1 MAKVKI
7 TNYLKNLGKSLVFA
21 TVEDTIKAEMPS
33 ATEFMSTNA
42 DTMKQVYHGVKD
54 YKSTVKRAGQMISN
68 TGLYQAGDFAFKS
81 ALEDLKTGNFYNEQR
96 GDDLMMKSMGMDDF
110 DMDFDDD
117 FSMESDNTP
126 SLDHDTEAT
135 IQTIEASTA
144 ASTNAIAGATVKSA
158 EHVAGTVRQSTA
170 LMFAQQEKLFSG
182 LNNNILGMHGTL
194 SNIMSFNQNNLQA
207 HLENSRKYFE
217 ESTKLNR
224 ENNAILKEM
233 LDMQRHDFQAR
244 QKSKEEAEKR
254 GKEKFDITNIMGS
267 NGGVDLA
274 SYFSHIKKNAQDELD
289 ASPIGLLASMEPDHL
304 KMMLANPLS
313 FIPIAIGQ
321 GIIGKNVR
329 AQMKKLDKT
338 LSGTFAHMLAE
349 LHRAGQ
355 ERDGVAGLIG
365 RIFGAKQEMVTKL
378 KTDKFEKGP
387 VPFDGITKKAIIDVI
402 PGHLARIE
410 AALTGN
416 SAPVYDY
423 NSGKWTTMDK
433 IKQRKEEM
441 EEYTK
446 KSAVAEFKAQMEK
459 GAING
464 GITKDID
471 AIGNKKEFL
480 QELAD
485 YFYKNQTI
493 SGYSGKYKDVANKA
507 WDNADMS
514 TATKEVYD
522 AISSFNRMMSTI
534 ENTPHD
540 TMLKLFDG
548 SQNFA
553 GKQGKGGKLTGGV
566 SLLTDE
572 DGNGAIYYLKNIWE
586 ELKEIRTNGGIG
598 GKRKSKSSKAK
609 YKRGSNTNKSHTKT
623 DSKNKSSSEDGEGP
637 ILGDENVWAETAD
650 DVGYSDDDE
659 LKPDKENVLDEI
671 FGDESATAAEKFKG
685 VLKALYKSPRS
696 VVAGAIGMVDKHIY
710 KFFFKQDTGLKDKEG
725 RPIEGFFNRMAY
737 QIDKTFNTVVDTL
750 KKKILEPFKSKAKKA
765 WNHTKEFF
773 GGFVSD
779 EDKETFKSSYQDS
792 KDGFFGSVKE
802 QFSSVKK
809 DIFGE
814 DKEMEMASL
823 SKESREAF
831 LNKLETAAE
840 NARTKGESDQ
850 INRRIKKAKRLFKE
864 KEREEEKAKEEA
876 AKQTE
881 QNYNGTLNVPAYSLT
896 TVSPG
901 EAIIPADQNPFNPNI
916 DKANRNK
923 DRYEEDKLKR
933 KFIGADGQEILSHA
947 DGTASFGKFGK
958 FARRRFDTMWRDGFG
973 RIGDMIKE
981 TLGSDAFKNWSEKD
995 KQLFMDPA
1003 KLAGKGLAGGGA
1015 GALIGT
1021 LFAPGVGTI
1030 IGGLAGA
1037 AGNILKES
1045 ETIKGWLFGQI
1056 GKDGTRQ
1063 GGVFS
1068 RKTQAL
1074 MKKYLPDMGAWGTV
1088 GSVAGLL
1095 TGFGPVGGT
1104 MLGAAIGFA
1113 KNNQSISDKLF
1124 GTQLKDKDGHII
1136 GRANNGILS
1145 KKQQA
1150 FLKKSYKTMLPGAL
1164 AGLVLDPTGGFLT
1177 NIAFGA
1183 GGSLLLTS
1191 DKFQN
1196 FMLGKRGFDGKR
1208 RGGVVGKLET
1218 ALTAPIKLFAKSITD
1233 TKEGWIGK
1241 SIVKPTA
1248 TLFKGLAGEIKMAW
1262 RKTNIMD
1269 VIGTA
1274 WRKAIEKTVGIPFMH
1289 KLEESFLKP
1298 LKSKIGSWIG
1308 SIFKP
1313 IKAGGSWLKGKVA
1326 AGFGKIGEAGDL
1338 LIDRQQMQGLGA
1350 ALGMSARER
1359 LERGQQRGLDGYKY
1373 QTMDTKL
1380 VGMDAGQLNTYR
1392 NSLYAM
1398 LDGDQIHDHK
1408 VDTIKAARERF
1419 YGNKRDLENGW
1430 TKKGADEIAV
1440 ALDKGEPWIK
1450 IKKIILDHHLPSE
1463 TEEFL
1468 LREARKTYD
1477 EVTAMTDMQKISA
1490 EERAK
1495 IQAETEKSLGLEE
1508 GALNSR
1514 STTNDILSTVNN
1526 ELSERDVDE
1535 TLGSK
1540 TEVVN
1545 EKIVTAMDTSVQY
1558 LDKMN
1563 LQLANIA
1570 SLIYSGKP
1578 INDDIMREYNINKNG
1593 TTTPE
1598 DAASADD
1605 SLPTG
1610 YTKSGDKYYDAQG
1623 REVVKTT
1630 DGGFKLADT
1639 ESNSDIKKEAEAK
1652 EKREDER
1659 FEKLEESIDKKN
1671 GKDDDKKKDKDKGG
1685 IFGKLKGAL
1694 AGLIG
1699 LGGSMGGLLMN
1710 LGKGVAGAGIVG
1722 LFAPQL
1728 IKAMPAIIEA
1738 VKENAKPIADSVS
1751 SVVTEVIPQITKN
1764 LFHSMADFI
1773 TDPKVGVVS
1782 KLIGTVAVGGLM
1794 AKAVWP
1800 LVNVGKTIFS
1810 MGKGLFTWFRGSS
1823 KKTESEMTIA
1833 ANAMNRAAAAMELMA
1848 ATGGKGGPNYSQ
1860 MAKNMGLSGDI
1871 SPGGGYG
1878 KPGKKVPGKK
1888 PGGLKGKLGGFFSKF
1903 GGPKT
1908 KLAAS
1913 IAATVG
1919 LDYALDSM
1927 TASAAEPETM
1937 DPSMAGYD
1945 TTGNG
1950 DIPVG
1955 ANYDASSEEVQQAT
1969 QNVDSG
1975 DKGGYGVTDI
1985 AMDAG
1990 QWYLTD
1996 KAVGAVWDKA
2006 TGGGSTAA
2014 EAGGGAVTDAGKAA
2028 VKNESKLSQIAN
2040 KMSKTAESTKGIAG
2054 KIFSWVSN
2062 GVTSMLNKIGSVM
2075 PNKEV
2080 AGRIAK
2086 MAGEAGKRV
2095 AGTLIKRAAAGI
2107 AKLASKALAVGA
2119 GVGAVWVAYDV
2130 ISGIVGGVWDWY
2142 NIADIAY
2149 DANVDTGVKV
2159 IAGASRTISNICLN
2173 LIDEQDI
2180 FNVLAGIFYD
2190 MTPFREDIKRRIQE
2204 YNDNPDTHPKG
2215 APSKISTAKEYNDI
2229 FAKGLWDKA
2238 KETAKDVKDWVSD
2251 KIDSAK
2257 ETVKSVAANLAGKA
2271 SNEAQYVWNK
2281 AKDVASSATN
2291 AIGNELLYIGGKAMT
2306 GVEWLSA
2313 KAQPILTMFGKAGE
2327 LVVNGMK
2334 AVGTTVKDTVGK
2346 VTGFL
2351 GNLVQ
2356 SADQWLKSKGINVGA
2371 IPGAVSQFG
2380 SDLWTGI
2387 KNVGST
2393 IGSKIKNEVDYIGN
2407 GIDNNLTWA
2416 KNGLKSIGQGIA
2428 DRVGG
2433 NQASKTGQSK
2443 YGRGA
2448 FFKQNDPMFANLPYQ
2463 NSTESTGQTIG
2474 DSGCGPIAGVN
2485 AILAAKHGMGGADPV
2500 SAVNYAAKNGY
2511 KESNDGTKPGFFK
2524 SYAKSQGMDAD
2535 NLSKSHV
2542 ADSLMSGG
2550 SVVLSGK
2557 SRNGKLSS
2565 DHPFGPNPHYVT
2577 ATDYDA
2583 KSKTVTIQ
2591 DPEEPGDN
2599 YRYPIGSVLNNTDTA
2614 IGISKRGRSKNTL
2627 RRLGRG
2633 KYGRS
2638 RTFIP
2643 HWGHGKFGRGDG
2655 GAGPQILQM
2664 LTQLG
2669 FNKIAACGI
2678 LGNMMQESKLYPDIV
2693 EGGSHAP
2700 EITVDGSTGYG
2711 LCQWTYVTRQQ
2722 ALADFAKA
2730 NGKSSS
2736 DAGLQC
2742 SFIAKECNEL
2752 DNLTGKLNECTSA
2765 SDAAFLFHKEYEHS
2779 SDSREAIQNR
2789 LTWAE
2794 EAYANDG
2801 AMAGSNGNLDATGVV
2816 GVGGAAGGAGAAG
2829 GQSNLLM
2836 KAIFGDAGDK
2846 ITQAYNAFF
2855 GSPGGGGAGGGM
2867 PGAAGGAGG
2876 SLGGVAGGGVAA
2888 DSAGDYVLK
2897 NMQGA
2902 EITSPFGHRN
2912 SDPSQPHGGIDYG
2925 AAEGTKI
2932 PTPVSGTVNDVNH
2945 DEWGGGYGNYV
2956 QIKDKNGNFH
2966 MFAHMNSPTPLAVG
2980 QQVSQGDYVGAVGNT
2995 GHSEGAHLH
3004 YEIDPPNNEG
3014 AEKPGE
3020 HMDPG
3025 AYSIQGMS
3033 KYGRKKLSQMLG
3045 SAVVPQGT
3053 KYNAKTGTYK
3063 FSNFASDS
3071 ASLKKFG
3078 ESKYGAGIWDSVLVG
3093 LNDYAQQRKAQ
3104 SNGGDTNINVT
3115 QASATGSLTPEQIM
3129 QLLQAIISLLGQIAT
3144 NTAGGN
3150 AQAALAGSQAAINPA
3165 GDIGNILQSVQGLL
3179 GQNNQNLLS
3188 KIGGMISA
3196 FGGGMSAQDKL
3207 SSNLRTLAAK

>member
-33 ATEFMSTNA
+33 ATEFLSTNA
-42 DTMKQVYHGVKD
+42 DTMKQVYHGIKD

-217 ESTKLNR
+217 ESTKINR

-244 QKSKEEAEKR
+244 QKAKEEAEKR

-365 RIFGAKQEMVTKL
+365 RIFGAKQEMATKL

-586 ELKEIRTNGGIG
+586 ELKEIRTNGSIGG

-623 DSKNKSSSEDGEGP
+623 DSKSKTSSEDGEGP

-725 RPIEGFFNRMAY
+725 RPIEGFFNRMVY

-779 EDKETFKSSYQDS
+779 EDKESFKSSYQDS

-814 DKEMEMASL
+814 DKDMEMASL

-864 KEREEEKAKEEA
+864 KEREEDKAKEEA

-901 EAIIPADQNPFNPNI
+901 EAIIPADQNPFNPDR
-916 DKANRNK
+916 DKASRSK

-958 FARRRFDTMWRDGFG
+958 FARRRFDSMWRDGFG

-1095 TGFGPVGGT
+1095 TGFGPVGGA

-1313 IKAGGSWLKGKVA
+1313 IKAGGNWLKGKVA
-1326 AGFGKIGEAGDL
+1326 AGFGKLGEAGDL

-1593 TTTPE
+1593 TATPE
-1598 DAASADD
+1598 DAASADT

-1659 FEKLEESIDKKN
+1659 FDKLEDSINKKN

-1823 KKTESEMTIA
+1823 KKTETEMTIA

-1888 PGGLKGKLGGFFSKF
+1888 PGGLKGKLGGFFGKF

-1945 TTGNG
+1945 VTGNG

-2014 EAGGGAVTDAGKAA
+2014 EAGGGAATDAGKAA
-2028 VKNESKLSQIAN
+2028 VKNESKLTQIAN
-2040 KMSKTAESTKGIAG
+2040 KMSKTAESAKGIAG

-2062 GVTSMLNKIGSVM
+2062 GVTSMLNKISSVM

-2086 MAGEAGKRV
+2086 MASEAGKRV

-2327 LVVNGMK
+2327 LIVNGMK
-2334 AVGTTVKDTVGK
+2334 AVGITVKDTVGK

-2351 GNLVQ
+2351 GDMVQ
-2356 SADQWLKSKGINVGA
+2356 GANQWLKSKGIDIGA
-2371 IPGAVSQFG
+2371 IPGKVTQAAGDAWSF
-2380 SDLWTGI
+2380 LKTGA
-2387 KNVGST
+2387 ST
-2393 IGSKIKNEVDYIGN
+2393 IADKVSNEYTYVKN
-2407 GIDNNLTWA
+2407 GIANNLTWA
-2416 KNGLKSIGQGIA
+2416 KNGLMSIGQGIA

-2433 NQASKTGQSK
+2433 NQTSKTGQSK

-2511 KESNDGTKPGFFK
+2511 KETNDGTKPGFFK

-2535 NLSKSHV
+2535 NLSKSNV

-2577 ATDYDA
+2577 ATGYDA

-2591 DPEEPGDN
+2591 DPEEPGDD

-2711 LCQWTYVTRQQ
+2711 LCQWTDAGRQQ
-2722 ALADFAKA
+2722 GLADFAKS

-2736 DAGLQC
+2736 DPGVQC
-2742 SFIAKECNEL
+2742 SYIAQECNKMG
-2752 DNLTGKLNECTSA
+2752 LTTSLNDCASA
-2765 SDAAFLFHKEYEHS
+2765 SDAAYLFHKEYEIS
-2779 SDSREAIQNR
+2779 SDSKEAIQSR
-2789 LTWAE
+2789 LDWAE

-2801 AMAGSNGNLDATGVV
+2801 AIAGSNGNLSSSGVI
-2816 GVGGAAGGAGAAG
+2816 GGAAGGAGG
-2829 GQSNLLM
+2829 GQQGNLLM

-2855 GSPGGGGAGGGM
+2855 GSPGGGAGGGM
-2867 PGAAGGAGG
+2867 SGGVVGSGNTKAASNWADSMVNSQGYGNNGCSTFVNKYLEQAGVKQINMYVPTAEEEAKQNKPYSFKPASAGGNEGDVALINTLTSDAEADHVVIADGKGG
-2876 SLGGVAGGGVAA
+2876 YWGNSSSKNLIVKGDIANDFGAENINGYIATGGDG
-2888 DSAGDYVLK
+2888 
-2897 NMQGA
+2897 QGA
-2902 EITSPFGHRN
+2902 VATGSATR
-2912 SDPSQPHGGIDYG
+2912 SQADILRDSSLDYG
-2925 AAEGTKI
+2925 AG
-2932 PTPVSGTVNDVNH
+2932 
-2945 DEWGGGYGNYV
+2945 
-2956 QIKDKNGNFH
+2956 
-2966 MFAHMNSPTPLAVG
+2966 
-2980 QQVSQGDYVGAVGNT
+2980 
-2995 GHSEGAHLH
+2995 
-3004 YEIDPPNNEG
+3004 
-3014 AEKPGE
+3014 
-3020 HMDPG
+3020 
-3025 AYSIQGMS
+3025 
-3033 KYGRKKLSQMLG
+3033 KYGRAKGISKSKQIKIEGNAAVKAAAAYAKQQKKS
-3045 SAVVPQGT
+3045 
-3053 KYNAKTGTYK
+3053 
-3063 FSNFASDS
+3063 
-3071 ASLKKFG
+3071 KFG
-3078 ESKYGAGIWDSVLVG
+3078 KGSGIWDAVLSGVSS
-3093 LNDYAQQRKAQ
+3093 YYTQKQASQ
-3104 SNGGDTNINVT
+3104 STGDTANINVT

-3150 AQAALAGSQAAINPA
+3150 AQAAPAGSQAAINPA

>member
-42 DTMKQVYHGVKD
+42 DTMKQVYHGIKD

-81 ALEDLKTGNFYNEQR
+81 ALEDLKTGNFYNQQR

-110 DMDFDDD
+110 DMDFDED

-244 QKSKEEAEKR
+244 QKAQEEAAKR
-254 GKEKFDITNIMGS
+254 TKEKFDITNLVGP
-267 NGGVDLA
+267 NGGINLA
-274 SYFSHIKKNAQDELD
+274 SYFSNIKKNATDELE
-289 ASPIGLLASMEPDHL
+289 SSELGILAGMDPDQL
-304 KMMLANPLS
+304 KMMVANPLS
-313 FIPIAIGQ
+313 IIPIAIGQ

-349 LHRAGQ
+349 LHKAGQ
-355 ERDGVAGLIG
+355 ERDGIAGIIG
-365 RIFGAKQEMVTKL
+365 RIFGAKQEMTTKL

-423 NSGKWTTMDK
+423 ESGKWTTMAK
-433 IKQRKEEM
+433 IKERRDNM
-441 EEYTK
+441 E
-446 KSAVAEFKAQMEK
+446 KSAKQIGLAEFKKQMEK

-464 GITKDID
+464 GVTKDID
-471 AIGNKKEFL
+471 SIGSKKEFME
-480 QELAD
+480 ELSE
-485 YFYKNQTI
+485 YFFKNQTL
-493 SGYSGKYKDVANKA
+493 SGYDGKYKDAANKA

-514 TATKEVYD
+514 LAAKEIHD
-522 AISSFNRMMSTI
+522 AMSNFNSMMHSI

-548 SQNFA
+548 SQKFA
-553 GKQGKGGKLTGGV
+553 GKQGKGGNLSGV
-566 SLLTDE
+566 SLLTDD

-586 ELKEIRTNGGIG
+586 ELRSIRAGASFGGA
-598 GKRKSKSSKAK
+598 GKRKKPAKAK
-609 YKRGSNTNKSHTKT
+609 YKRGSNTNKAHVSGE
-623 DSKNKSSSEDGEGP
+623 SKSKSSSEDGEGP
-637 ILGDENVWAETAD
+637 ILGTAD
-650 DVGYSDDDE
+650 QWANSADEVGYEDPDE
-659 LKPDKENVLDEI
+659 LKPDPNNILDEI
-671 FGDESATAAEKFKG
+671 FSDTDASAADKFKN

-696 VVAGAIGMVDKHIY
+696 VVAGAVGMVDKHIY

-725 RPIEGFFNRMAY
+725 KPIVGFFNRMAY
-737 QIDKTFNTVVDTL
+737 QLDKTFDSVVDTL
-750 KKKILEPFKSKAKKA
+750 KKKLLNPIKAKAKKA
-765 WNHTKEFF
+765 WKKGKEFF
-773 GGFVSD
+773 GGFVD
-779 EDKETFKSSYQDS
+779 EEDQEEFTNTFKDS
-792 KDGFFGSVKE
+792 KDGFIGSIKE
-802 QFSSVKK
+802 QFASVKK
-809 DIFGE
+809 DIFKE
-814 DKEMEMASL
+814 DTEMKLASQ
-823 SKESREAF
+823 SKQSRSVF
-831 LNKLETAAE
+831 MNKLESMLD
-840 NARTKGESDQ
+840 NAVTKDEADSIKKR
-850 INRRIKKAKRLFKE
+850 INKAKRLFKE
-864 KEREEEKAKEEA
+864 KENEEDKEEKAKL
-876 AKQTE
+876 E

-901 EAIIPADQNPFNPNI
+901 EAIIPADQNPFNPDR
-916 DKANRNK
+916 DKADRSK

-947 DGTASFGKFGK
+947 DGTSSFGKAGK
-958 FARRRFDTMWRDGFG
+958 FARGKLNALWKDGFG

-981 TLGSDAFKNWSEKD
+981 TLGSDAFKNWNEKD
-995 KQLFMDPA
+995 RDLFMNPA

-1037 AGNILKES
+1037 AGNILRES
-1045 ETIKGWLFGQI
+1045 ETVKGWLFGQI

-1095 TGFGPVGGT
+1095 TGFGPVGGA

-1313 IKAGGSWLKGKVA
+1313 IKAGGNWLKGKVA
-1326 AGFGKIGEAGDL
+1326 AGFGKLGEAGDL

-1495 IQAETEKSLGLEE
+1495 IQVETEKSLGLEE

-1593 TTTPE
+1593 TATPE
-1598 DAASADD
+1598 DAASADA

-1710 LGKGVAGAGIVG
+1710 LGKGIAGAGIVG

-1728 IKAMPAIIEA
+1728 IKAMPAIIDA
-1738 VKENAKPIADSVS
+1738 VKQNAKPIADSVS

-1823 KKTESEMTIA
+1823 KKTETEMTIA

-1927 TASAAEPETM
+1927 TASAAEPEIM

-2014 EAGGGAVTDAGKAA
+2014 EAGGGAATDAGKAA

-2327 LVVNGMK
+2327 LIVNGMK
-2334 AVGTTVKDTVGK
+2334 AVGITVKDTVGK

-2351 GNLVQ
+2351 GDMVQ
-2356 SADQWLKSKGINVGA
+2356 GANQWLKSKGIDIGA
-2371 IPGAVSQFG
+2371 IPGKVTQAAGDAWSF
-2380 SDLWTGI
+2380 LKTGA
-2387 KNVGST
+2387 ST
-2393 IGSKIKNEVDYIGN
+2393 IADKVSNEYTYVKN
-2407 GIDNNLTWA
+2407 GISNNLTWA
-2416 KNGLKSIGQGIA
+2416 KNGLMSIGQGIA

-2485 AILAAKHGMGGADPV
+2485 AIIAAKHGMGGADPV

-2511 KESNDGTKPGFFK
+2511 KETNDGTKPGFFK

-2535 NLSKSHV
+2535 NLSKSNV

-2577 ATDYDA
+2577 ATGYDA
-2583 KSKTVTIQ
+2583 RSKTVTIQ

-2599 YRYPIGSVLNNTDTA
+2599 YRYPIGSVLNNTDTV
-2614 IGISKRGRSKNTL
+2614 IGISKHGRAKSKL
-2627 RRLGRG
+2627 RKLGR
-2633 KYGRS
+2633 
-2638 RTFIP
+2638 
-2643 HWGHGKFGRGDG
+2643 GKFGRGGNTVQMNMERAHNVLING
-2655 GAGPQILQM
+2655 GCNE
-2664 LTQLG
+2664 T
-2669 FNKIAACGI
+2669 AAAAI
-2678 LGNMMQESKLYPDIV
+2678 LGSMMQESRFHHDADN
-2693 EGGSHAP
+2693 GDHH
-2700 EITVDGSTGYG
+2700 G
-2711 LCQWTYVTRQQ
+2711 LCQWDEYRWPQLTAKAGNEPSIEQQ
-2722 ALADFAKA
+2722 AEFCMHEISTGTNMTDEKVILGDMNNAGSVENATMIFYKISERGGDGELGERVPFAHQVYDHFV
-2730 NGKSSS
+2730 NGT
-2736 DAGLQC
+2736 
-2742 SFIAKECNEL
+2742 E
-2752 DNLTGKLNECTSA
+2752 LTGEW
-2765 SDAAFLFHKEYEHS
+2765 
-2779 SDSREAIQNR
+2779 Q
-2789 LTWAE
+2789 AE
-2794 EAYANDG
+2794 IPPG
-2801 AMAGSNGNLDATGVV
+2801 PG
-2816 GVGGAAGGAGAAG
+2816 GGAVGFAQGGARSGGAGAAG

-2855 GSPGGGGAGGGM
+2855 GSPGGGG
-2867 PGAAGGAGG
+2867 GAAGGAF
-2876 SLGGVAGGGVAA
+2876 GGVVGGGNTKAASDWADSMVNSQGYGNNGCSTFVNKYLEKAGVKQINMYVPTAEEESKQNKPYSFKPASAGGNEGDVALINTLTSDAEA
-2888 DSAGDYVLK
+2888 DHVVIADGKGGYWGNSSSKNLIVKGDIANDFGAENINGYIATGGDG
-2897 NMQGA
+2897 QGA
-2902 EITSPFGHRN
+2902 VATGSATR
-2912 SDPSQPHGGIDYG
+2912 SQADILKDSSLDYG
-2925 AAEGTKI
+2925 AG
-2932 PTPVSGTVNDVNH
+2932 
-2945 DEWGGGYGNYV
+2945 
-2956 QIKDKNGNFH
+2956 
-2966 MFAHMNSPTPLAVG
+2966 
-2980 QQVSQGDYVGAVGNT
+2980 
-2995 GHSEGAHLH
+2995 
-3004 YEIDPPNNEG
+3004 
-3014 AEKPGE
+3014 
-3020 HMDPG
+3020 
-3025 AYSIQGMS
+3025 
-3033 KYGRKKLSQMLG
+3033 KYGRAKGISKSKQIKIEGNAAVKAAAAYAKQQKKS
-3045 SAVVPQGT
+3045 
-3053 KYNAKTGTYK
+3053 
-3063 FSNFASDS
+3063 
-3071 ASLKKFG
+3071 KFG
-3078 ESKYGAGIWDSVLVG
+3078 KGSGIWDAVLSGVSS
-3093 LNDYAQQRKAQ
+3093 YYTQKQASQ
-3104 SNGGDTNINVT
+3104 STGDTANINVT

-3150 AQAALAGSQAAINPA
+3150 AQAAPAGSQAAMNPGA
-3165 GDIGNILQSVQGLL
+3165 DIGNILQSVQGLL

>member
-33 ATEFMSTNA
+33 AAEFVSTNA
-42 DTMKQVYHGVKD
+42 DTMKHVYHGVKD
-54 YKSTVKRAGQMISN
+54 YKSTVKRAGQMIAG
-68 TGLYQAGDFAFKS
+68 TGLYQAGDYAFKS
-81 ALEDLKTGNFYNEQR
+81 ALEDLKTGNFYNQQR

-110 DMDFDDD
+110 DMDFDED

-194 SNIMSFNQNNLQA
+194 SNIMAFNQNNLQA

-217 ESTKLNR
+217 ESSQLNR

-233 LDMQRHDFQAR
+233 LDMQRFDFQAR
-244 QKSKEEAEKR
+244 QKSREEAAKR
-254 GKEKFDITNIMGS
+254 TKDKFNINNLMGM
-267 NGGVDLA
+267 NGGMDIA
-274 SYFSHIKKNAQDELD
+274 SYFSHIKKNATDELEM
-289 ASPIGLLASMEPDHL
+289 SELGILAGMDPDQL
-304 KMMLANPLS
+304 KMMVANPLS
-313 FIPIAIGQ
+313 IIPIAIGQ

-355 ERDGVAGLIG
+355 ERDGIAGIIG
-365 RIFGAKQEMVTKL
+365 RIFGAKQEMTTKL

-423 NSGKWTTMDK
+423 ESGKWTTMAK
-433 IKQRKEEM
+433 IKERRDDM
-441 EEYTK
+441 E
-446 KSAVAEFKAQMEK
+446 KSAKQIGLAEFKKQMEK

-464 GITKDID
+464 GVTKDID
-471 AIGNKKEFL
+471 SIGSKKEFME
-480 QELAD
+480 ELSE
-485 YFYKNQTI
+485 YFFKNQTL
-493 SGYSGKYKDVANKA
+493 SGYNGKYKDAANKA

-514 TATKEVYD
+514 LAAKEIHD
-522 AISSFNRMMSTI
+522 AMANFNSMMHSI

-548 SQNFA
+548 SQKFA
-553 GKQGKGGKLTGGV
+553 GKTGSGGKLSGV
-566 SLLTDE
+566 SLLTDD

-586 ELKEIRTNGGIG
+586 ELRSIRVGASFGGA
-598 GKRKSKSSKAK
+598 GKRKKPAKAK
-609 YKRGSNTNKSHTKT
+609 YKRGSNTNKAHVSGE
-623 DSKNKSSSEDGEGP
+623 SKSKSSSEDGEGP
-637 ILGDENVWAETAD
+637 ILGTADQWAASAD
-650 DVGYSDDDE
+650 DVGYNDPDE
-659 LKPDKENVLDEI
+659 LKPDPNNILDEI
-671 FGDESATAAEKFKG
+671 FSDTDATAADKFKN

-696 VVAGAIGMVDKHIY
+696 VVAGAVGMVDKHIY
-710 KFFFKQDTGLKDKEG
+710 KFFFKQDTGLKDKDG
-725 RPIEGFFNRMAY
+725 KPIVGFFNRMAY
-737 QIDKTFNTVVDTL
+737 QLDKTFNSVVDTL
-750 KKKILEPFKSKAKKA
+750 KKKLLNPIKAKAKKA
-765 WNHTKEFF
+765 WRKGKEFF
-773 GGFVSD
+773 GGFVD
-779 EDKETFKSSYQDS
+779 EEDQNEFTSALQDS
-792 KDGFFGSVKE
+792 KDGLIGSFKE
-802 QFSSVKK
+802 QFASVKK
-809 DIFGE
+809 DLFKE
-814 DKEMEMASL
+814 DTEMKIASQ
-823 SKESREAF
+823 SKQSRGVF
-831 LNKLETAAE
+831 MNKLEAALKTAA
-840 NARTKGESDQ
+840 TKEEADSIKKR
-850 INRRIKKAKRLFKE
+850 INKAKRLFKSVE
-864 KEREEEKAKEEA
+864 NEEDKAEV
-876 AKQTE
+876 T
-881 QNYNGTLNVPAYSLT
+881 QNYNGTLNVPGYALT

-901 EAIIPADQNPFNPNI
+901 EAIIPADQNPFNPDR
-916 DKANRNK
+916 DKASRSK
-923 DRYEEDKLKR
+923 DRYEENKLKR
-933 KFIGADGQEILSHA
+933 RFIDGDGQEILSHA
-947 DGTASFGKFGK
+947 DGTSSFGKAGK
-958 FARRRFDTMWRDGFG
+958 FARGKLNSLWKDGFG

-981 TLGSDAFKNWSEKD
+981 TFGSEAFKNWNEKD
-995 KQLFMDPA
+995 RDLFMNPA
-1003 KLAGKGLAGGGA
+1003 KLAGKGIAGGGA

-1021 LFAPGVGTI
+1021 LFAPGIGTI

-1037 AGNILKES
+1037 SVNILRES
-1045 ETIKGWLFGQI
+1045 ETVKGWLFGQI
-1056 GKDGTRQ
+1056 GEDGTRQ

-1095 TGFGPVGGT
+1095 TGFGPVGGA

-1113 KNNQSISDKLF
+1113 KNNQTISDKLF
-1124 GTQLKDKDGHII
+1124 GTQLKDKDGSII

-1150 FLKKSYKTMLPGAL
+1150 FLKKSYKTMLPGAI
-1164 AGLVLDPTGGFLT
+1164 AGLALDPTGGLIT
-1177 NIAFGA
+1177 NLAFGA

-1208 RGGVVGKLET
+1208 RGGVVGKIET
-1218 ALTAPIKLFAKSITD
+1218 MLTSPIKLFAKSITD
-1233 TKEGWIGK
+1233 TKKGWIG
-1241 SIVKPTA
+1241 SAIVKPTA
-1248 TLFKGLAGEIKMAW
+1248 TLFKGLMGEIKMAW
-1262 RKTNIMD
+1262 RKTSIMD
-1269 VIGTA
+1269 VIGNA
-1274 WRKAIEKTVGIPFMH
+1274 WRKAIESTVGIPFMH
-1289 KLEESFLKP
+1289 KLETDVIKP
-1298 LKSKIGSWIG
+1298 LKSKVTGWLGSL
-1308 SIFKP
+1308 FKP
-1313 IKAGGSWLKGKVA
+1313 VKAGAQWVKGKITS
-1326 AGFGKIGEAGDL
+1326 GFGVLGEAGNR

-1350 ALGMSARER
+1350 ALDMSARER
-1359 LERGQQRGLDGYKY
+1359 LERGKERGLDGYKY
-1373 QTMDTKL
+1373 QDMDTKL
-1380 VGMDAGQLNTYR
+1380 VGMTAGQLNTYR

-1398 LDGDQIHDHK
+1398 LDGDQVHEHK
-1408 VDTIKAARERF
+1408 VDTIKSARERF

-1430 TKKGADEIAV
+1430 TKKGADDIAI
-1440 ALDKGEPWIK
+1440 ALEKGEPWVK
-1450 IKKIILDHHLPSE
+1450 IKKIITDHRLPAES
-1463 TEEFL
+1463 EEFL

-1477 EVTAMTDMQKISA
+1477 EVTAMSDMQKISA

-1495 IQAETEKSLGLEE
+1495 IQAETEKSLGLEA
-1508 GALNSR
+1508 GSLNSR
-1514 STTNDILSTVNN
+1514 STTNDVLSTVNS
-1526 ELSERDVDE
+1526 ELSERDTDSL
-1535 TLGSK
+1535 LGSESK
-1540 TEVVN
+1540 VN
-1545 EKIVTAMDTSVQY
+1545 DKIVTAMGTSVQY

-1578 INDDIMREYNINKNG
+1578 INDDIMREYKIDKSG
-1593 TTTPE
+1593 TATPA
-1598 DAASADD
+1598 DAASADT
-1605 SLPTG
+1605 SLPSG

-1639 ESNSDIKKEAEAK
+1639 ESNSDIKKEADAK

-1659 FEKLEESIDKKN
+1659 FEKLEGAINKKGDK
-1671 GKDDDKKKDKDKGG
+1671 DDKKKDKDKGG

-1694 AGLIG
+1694 AGLVG

-1738 VKENAKPIADSVS
+1738 VKENSKPIADSIS

-1764 LFHSMADFI
+1764 LFSSMADFI

-1810 MGKGLFTWFRGSS
+1810 MGKGLFSWFRGSS
-1823 KKTESEMTIA
+1823 KKTETEMTIA
-1833 ANAMNRAAAAMELMA
+1833 ANAMTRAAAAMEMMA
-1848 ATGGKGGPNYSQ
+1848 RSGPYSQ
-1860 MAKNMGLSGDI
+1860 MAKNMGLSGDM
-1871 SPGGGYG
+1871 SPGHLPGGKG
-1878 KPGKKVPGKK
+1878 PGKK
-1888 PGGLKGKLGGFFSKF
+1888 PGGGKPKGKLASFFSKF

-1913 IAATVG
+1913 IAATMG
-1919 LDYALDSM
+1919 LDYAMNSM
-1927 TASAAEPETM
+1927 TADAAEPMEM
-1937 DPSMAGYD
+1937 DPNVPNYGMS
-1945 TTGNG
+1945 GNG
-1950 DIPVG
+1950 DIPMTGNQDMPSMDPQQMADEGFSVG
-1955 ANYDASSEEVQQAT
+1955 DM
-1969 QNVDSG
+1969 
-1975 DKGGYGVTDI
+1975 
-1985 AMDAG
+1985 AMEGA
-1990 QWYLTD
+1990 QWYATD
-1996 KAVGAVWDKA
+1996 YVMGKAWDKI
-2006 TGGGSTAA
+2006 
-2014 EAGGGAVTDAGKAA
+2014 GGGASDTATDVAKEAT
-2028 VKNESKLSQIAN
+2028 KNESKLSKVAD
-2040 KMSKTAESTKGIAG
+2040 KATKAAESSKGVAG
-2054 KIFSWVSN
+2054 KIFNWVSN
-2062 GVTSMLNKIGSVM
+2062 GVTSMLNKITSVM
-2075 PNKEV
+2075 PNKEA

-2095 AGTLIKRAAAGI
+2095 AGTLVKRAGGAI
-2107 AKLASKALAVGA
+2107 VKLASKALAVGA
-2119 GVGAVWVAYDV
+2119 GVGAVWIAADV
-2130 ISGIVGGVWDWY
+2130 ISGIIGGVTDWY
-2142 NIADIAY
+2142 NIADVAY
-2149 DANVDTGVKV
+2149 DANVDTGVKI
-2159 IAGASRTISNICLN
+2159 IAGASRIISNLLLN

-2180 FNVLAGIFYD
+2180 FNVLSGLFYD
-2190 MTPFREDIKRRIQE
+2190 MTPFRDDIKRRIQE

-2229 FAKGLWDKA
+2229 FSKGLLDQ
-2238 KETAKDVKDWVSD
+2238 AKDALSNAKDWVSD
-2251 KIDSAK
+2251 KIDGAK
-2257 ETVKSVAANLAGKA
+2257 ETVKSVAANLAGKV
-2271 SNEAQYVWNK
+2271 SNEAQYVWDK
-2281 AKDVASSATN
+2281 AKDAASSATN

-2306 GVEWLSA
+2306 GVEWLSQ

-2327 LVVNGMK
+2327 LIVNGMK

-2351 GNLVQ
+2351 GDMVQ
-2356 SADQWLKSKGINVGA
+2356 GANQWLKSKGIDLGS
-2371 IPGAVSQFG
+2371 IPGKVTQATG
-2380 SDLWTGI
+2380 DAWTFL
-2387 KNVGST
+2387 KNGAS
-2393 IGSKIKNEVDYIGN
+2393 SLADKAANEYNYVKN

-2416 KNGLKSIGQGIA
+2416 KNGIVSFGQNVLSRIGS
-2428 DRVGG
+2428 
-2433 NQASKTGQSK
+2433 NQASKTGQGK
-2443 YGRGA
+2443 YGMGG
-2448 FFKQNDPMFANLPYQ
+2448 FFKQTDPTFANLPYQ
-2463 NSTESTGQTIG
+2463 NSNESSGQTIG

-2485 AILAAKHGMGGADPV
+2485 AILAAKHGMGSVDPV

-2511 KESNDGTKPGFFK
+2511 KETNDGTKPGFFK

-2627 RRLGRG
+2627 RRLGHG
-2633 KYGRS
+2633 KWGTG
-2638 RTFIP
+2638 RTFVP
-2643 HWGHGKFGRGDG
+2643 RWGHGKFGRGDG

-2700 EITVDGSTGYG
+2700 EISVDGATGYG
-2711 LCQWTYVTRQQ
+2711 LCQWTDAGRQQ
-2722 ALADFAKA
+2722 GLADFAKS

-2736 DAGLQC
+2736 DPGVQC
-2742 SFIAKECNEL
+2742 SYIAQECNKMGI
-2752 DNLTGKLNECTSA
+2752 TTSLNDCASA
-2765 SDAAFLFHKEYEHS
+2765 SDAAYLFHKEYEIS
-2779 SDSREAIQNR
+2779 SDGKEAIQSR
-2789 LTWAE
+2789 LDWAE

-2801 AMAGSNGNLDATGVV
+2801 AIAGSNGNLSSSGVI
-2816 GVGGAAGGAGAAG
+2816 GGGAGGAAG

-2855 GSPGGGGAGGGM
+2855 GSPGGG
-2867 PGAAGGAGG
+2867 AGGAM
-2876 SLGGVAGGGVAA
+2876 SGGVVGGGNTKVASNWADSMVNSQGYGNNGCSTFVNKYLEQAGVKQINMYVPTAEEEAKQNKPYSFKPASAGGNEGDVALINTLTSDAEA
-2888 DSAGDYVLK
+2888 DHVVIADGKGGYWGNSSSRNLIVKGDIASDFGAENINGYIATGGDG
-2897 NMQGA
+2897 QGA
-2902 EITSPFGHRN
+2902 VATGSATR
-2912 SDPSQPHGGIDYG
+2912 SQADILRDSSLDYG
-2925 AAEGTKI
+2925 AG
-2932 PTPVSGTVNDVNH
+2932 
-2945 DEWGGGYGNYV
+2945 
-2956 QIKDKNGNFH
+2956 
-2966 MFAHMNSPTPLAVG
+2966 
-2980 QQVSQGDYVGAVGNT
+2980 
-2995 GHSEGAHLH
+2995 
-3004 YEIDPPNNEG
+3004 
-3014 AEKPGE
+3014 
-3020 HMDPG
+3020 
-3025 AYSIQGMS
+3025 
-3033 KYGRKKLSQMLG
+3033 KYGRAKGISKSKQIKIEGNAAVKAAAAYAKQQKKS
-3045 SAVVPQGT
+3045 
-3053 KYNAKTGTYK
+3053 
-3063 FSNFASDS
+3063 
-3071 ASLKKFG
+3071 KFG
-3078 ESKYGAGIWDSVLVG
+3078 KGSGIWDAVLSGVSS
-3093 LNDYAQQRKAQ
+3093 YYTQKQASQ
-3104 SNGGDTNINVT
+3104 STGDTANINVT

-3150 AQAALAGSQAAINPA
+3150 AQAAPEGSQAAMNPG
-3165 GDIGNILQSVQGLL
+3165 GDISNILQSVQGLL

-3207 SSNLRTLAAK
+3207 TANLRTLAGK

>member
-42 DTMKQVYHGVKD
+42 DTMKQVYHGIKD

-217 ESTKLNR
+217 ESTKINR

-598 GKRKSKSSKAK
+598 GGKRKSKSSKAK

-659 LKPDKENVLDEI
+659 LKPDKENVLEEI

-779 EDKETFKSSYQDS
+779 EDKESFKSSYQDS

-864 KEREEEKAKEEA
+864 KEREEDKAKEEA

-916 DKANRNK
+916 DKANRSK

-1021 LFAPGVGTI
+1021 LFAPGIGTI

-1037 AGNILKES
+1037 AGNILRES
-1045 ETIKGWLFGQI
+1045 ETVKGWLFGQI

-1313 IKAGGSWLKGKVA
+1313 IKAGGNWLKGKVA
-1326 AGFGKIGEAGDL
+1326 AGFGKLGEAGDL

-1450 IKKIILDHHLPSE
+1450 IKKIILDHHLPAES
-1463 TEEFL
+1463 EEFL

-1477 EVTAMTDMQKISA
+1477 EVTAMTDMQKIST

-1514 STTNDILSTVNN
+1514 STTNDVLSTVNN

-1593 TTTPE
+1593 TATPE
-1598 DAASADD
+1598 DAASADA

-1659 FEKLEESIDKKN
+1659 FEKLEDSIDKKN

-1710 LGKGVAGAGIVG
+1710 LGKGIAGAGIVG

-1823 KKTESEMTIA
+1823 KKTETEMTIA

-1937 DPSMAGYD
+1937 DPNMAGYD
-1945 TTGNG
+1945 VTGNG

-1975 DKGGYGVTDI
+1975 DNSGYGVTDI

-2014 EAGGGAVTDAGKAA
+2014 EAGGGAATDAGKAA

-2149 DANVDTGVKV
+2149 DANVDTGVKI

-2313 KAQPILTMFGKAGE
+2313 KAQPILTMFGKAGA
-2327 LVVNGMK
+2327 LVVDGMK
-2334 AVGTTVKDTVGK
+2334 AVGMTVKDTVGK

-2351 GNLVQ
+2351 GDMVQ
-2356 SADQWLKSKGINVGA
+2356 GANQWLKSKGIDIGA
-2371 IPGAVSQFG
+2371 IPGKVTQAAGDAWSF
-2380 SDLWTGI
+2380 LKTGA
-2387 KNVGST
+2387 ST
-2393 IGSKIKNEVDYIGN
+2393 IADKVSNEYTYVKN
-2407 GIDNNLTWA
+2407 GISNNLTWA
-2416 KNGLKSIGQGIA
+2416 KNGLMSIGQGIA

-2485 AILAAKHGMGGADPV
+2485 AIIAAKHGMGGADPV

-2577 ATDYDA
+2577 ATGYDA
-2583 KSKTVTIQ
+2583 RSKTVTIQ

-2614 IGISKRGRSKNTL
+2614 IGISKRGRSKNAL
-2627 RRLGRG
+2627 RRLGHG
-2633 KYGRS
+2633 KWGMG
-2638 RTFIP
+2638 RTFVP
-2643 HWGHGKFGRGDG
+2643 RWGHGKFGRGDG

-2700 EITVDGSTGYG
+2700 EISVDGATGYG
-2711 LCQWTYVTRQQ
+2711 LCQWTDAGRQQ
-2722 ALADFAKA
+2722 GLADFAKS

-2736 DAGLQC
+2736 DPGVQC
-2742 SFIAKECNEL
+2742 SYIAQECNKMGI
-2752 DNLTGKLNECTSA
+2752 TTSLNDCVSA
-2765 SDAAFLFHKEYEHS
+2765 SDAAYLFHKEYEIS
-2779 SDSREAIQNR
+2779 SDSKEAIQSR
-2789 LTWAE
+2789 LDWAE

-2801 AMAGSNGNLDATGVV
+2801 AIAGSNGNLSSSGVI
-2816 GVGGAAGGAGAAG
+2816 GGGAGGAAGGQQG
-2829 GQSNLLM
+2829 NLLM

-2855 GSPGGGGAGGGM
+2855 GSPGGGAGGGM
-2867 PGAAGGAGG
+2867 SGGVVGSGNTKAASNWADSMVNSQGYGNNGCSTFVNKYLEQAGVKQINMYVPTAEEEAKQNKPYSFKPASAGGNEGDVALINTLTSDAEADHVVIADGKGG
-2876 SLGGVAGGGVAA
+2876 YWGNSSSKNLIVKGDIANDFGAENINGYIATGGDG
-2888 DSAGDYVLK
+2888 
-2897 NMQGA
+2897 QGA
-2902 EITSPFGHRN
+2902 VATGSATR
-2912 SDPSQPHGGIDYG
+2912 SQADILRDSSLDYG
-2925 AAEGTKI
+2925 AG
-2932 PTPVSGTVNDVNH
+2932 
-2945 DEWGGGYGNYV
+2945 
-2956 QIKDKNGNFH
+2956 
-2966 MFAHMNSPTPLAVG
+2966 
-2980 QQVSQGDYVGAVGNT
+2980 
-2995 GHSEGAHLH
+2995 
-3004 YEIDPPNNEG
+3004 
-3014 AEKPGE
+3014 
-3020 HMDPG
+3020 
-3025 AYSIQGMS
+3025 
-3033 KYGRKKLSQMLG
+3033 KYGRAKGISKSKQIKIEGNAAVKAAAAYAKQQKKS
-3045 SAVVPQGT
+3045 
-3053 KYNAKTGTYK
+3053 
-3063 FSNFASDS
+3063 
-3071 ASLKKFG
+3071 KFG
-3078 ESKYGAGIWDSVLVG
+3078 KGSGIWDAVLSGVSS
-3093 LNDYAQQRKAQ
+3093 YYTQKQASQ
-3104 SNGGDTNINVT
+3104 STGDTANINVT

-3150 AQAALAGSQAAINPA
+3150 AQAAPAGSQAAINPA

>member
-33 ATEFMSTNA
+33 ATEFLSTNA
-42 DTMKQVYHGVKD
+42 DTMKQVYHGIKD

-553 GKQGKGGKLTGGV
+553 GKQVKGGKLTGGV

-586 ELKEIRTNGGIG
+586 ELKEIRTNGGIGG

-659 LKPDKENVLDEI
+659 LKPDKENVLEEI

-779 EDKETFKSSYQDS
+779 EDKESFKSSYQDS

-831 LNKLETAAE
+831 LNKLESAAE

-864 KEREEEKAKEEA
+864 KEREEDKAKEEA

-916 DKANRNK
+916 DKANRSK

-947 DGTASFGKFGK
+947 DGTDSFGKFGK
-958 FARRRFDTMWRDGFG
+958 FARRRFDSMWRDGFG

-1095 TGFGPVGGT
+1095 TGFGPVGGA

-1113 KNNQSISDKLF
+1113 KNSQSISDKLF

-1208 RGGVVGKLET
+1208 RGGVVGKLEA

-1313 IKAGGSWLKGKVA
+1313 IKAGGNWLKGKVA

-1373 QTMDTKL
+1373 QAMDTKL

-1593 TTTPE
+1593 TATPE
-1598 DAASADD
+1598 DAASADA

-1659 FEKLEESIDKKN
+1659 FEKLEDSIDKKN

-1710 LGKGVAGAGIVG
+1710 LGKGIAGAGIVG

-1794 AKAVWP
+1794 AKTVWP

-1823 KKTESEMTIA
+1823 KKTETEMTIA
-1833 ANAMNRAAAAMELMA
+1833 ANAMNRAATAMELMA

-1871 SPGGGYG
+1871 SPGGGSG
-1878 KPGKKVPGKK
+1878 KKRPGKVPGKK

-1945 TTGNG
+1945 VTGNG

-2014 EAGGGAVTDAGKAA
+2014 EAGGRAATDAGKAA

-2251 KIDSAK
+2251 KVDSAK

-2327 LVVNGMK
+2327 LIVNGMK

-2351 GNLVQ
+2351 GDMVQ
-2356 SADQWLKSKGINVGA
+2356 GANQWLKSKGIDIGA
-2371 IPGAVSQFG
+2371 IPGKVTQAAG
-2380 SDLWTGI
+2380 DAWTFLKTGA
-2387 KNVGST
+2387 ST
-2393 IGSKIKNEVDYIGN
+2393 IADKVSNEYTYVKN
-2407 GIDNNLTWA
+2407 GISNNLTWA
-2416 KNGLKSIGQGIA
+2416 KNGLMSIGQGIA

-2448 FFKQNDPMFANLPYQ
+2448 FFKQNDPLFANLPYQ

-2485 AILAAKHGMGGADPV
+2485 AILAAKHGMGSVDPV

-2614 IGISKRGRSKNTL
+2614 IGISKRGRSKNAL
-2627 RRLGRG
+2627 RRLGHG
-2633 KYGRS
+2633 KWGMG
-2638 RTFIP
+2638 RTFVP
-2643 HWGHGKFGRGDG
+2643 RWGHGKFGRGDG

-2711 LCQWTYVTRQQ
+2711 LCQWTDAGRQQ
-2722 ALADFAKA
+2722 GLADFAKS

-2736 DAGLQC
+2736 DPGVQC
-2742 SFIAKECNEL
+2742 SYIAQECNKMGI
-2752 DNLTGKLNECTSA
+2752 TTSLNDCASA
-2765 SDAAFLFHKEYEHS
+2765 SDAAYLFHKEYEIS
-2779 SDSREAIQNR
+2779 SDSKEAIQSR
-2789 LTWAE
+2789 LDWAE

-2801 AMAGSNGNLDATGVV
+2801 AIAGSNGNLSSSGVI
-2816 GVGGAAGGAGAAG
+2816 GGGAGGAAGGQQG
-2829 GQSNLLM
+2829 NLLM

-2855 GSPGGGGAGGGM
+2855 GSPGGG
-2867 PGAAGGAGG
+2867 AGGAM
-2876 SLGGVAGGGVAA
+2876 SGGVVGGGNTKAASNWADSMVGSQGFGNNGCSAFVNKYLEQAGVKQINMYVPTAEEEAKQNKPYSFKPASAGGNEGDVALINTLTSDAEA
-2888 DSAGDYVLK
+2888 DHVVIADGKGGYWGNSSSKNLIVKGDIANDFGAENINGYIATGGDG
-2897 NMQGA
+2897 QGA
-2902 EITSPFGHRN
+2902 VATGSATR
-2912 SDPSQPHGGIDYG
+2912 SQADILRDSSLDYG
-2925 AAEGTKI
+2925 AG
-2932 PTPVSGTVNDVNH
+2932 
-2945 DEWGGGYGNYV
+2945 
-2956 QIKDKNGNFH
+2956 
-2966 MFAHMNSPTPLAVG
+2966 
-2980 QQVSQGDYVGAVGNT
+2980 
-2995 GHSEGAHLH
+2995 
-3004 YEIDPPNNEG
+3004 
-3014 AEKPGE
+3014 
-3020 HMDPG
+3020 
-3025 AYSIQGMS
+3025 
-3033 KYGRKKLSQMLG
+3033 KYGRAKGISKSKQIKIEGNAAVKAAAAYAKQQKKS
-3045 SAVVPQGT
+3045 
-3053 KYNAKTGTYK
+3053 
-3063 FSNFASDS
+3063 
-3071 ASLKKFG
+3071 KFG
-3078 ESKYGAGIWDSVLVG
+3078 KGSGIWDAVLSGVSS
-3093 LNDYAQQRKAQ
+3093 YYTQKQASQ
-3104 SNGGDTNINVT
+3104 STGDTANINVT

-3150 AQAALAGSQAAINPA
+3150 AQAAPAGSQAAINPA